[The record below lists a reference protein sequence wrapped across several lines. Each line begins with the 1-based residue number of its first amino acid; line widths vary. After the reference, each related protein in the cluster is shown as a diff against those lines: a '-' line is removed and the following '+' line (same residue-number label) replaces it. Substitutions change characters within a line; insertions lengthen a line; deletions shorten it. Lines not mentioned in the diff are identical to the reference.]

1 MFITLLRNV
10 GTDNPKKFILRTACS
25 YSVSR
30 LLGAF
35 KYWKMHGCNIHT
47 LQYPE
52 EHDALFMTPWDSIC
66 NTHQIVST
74 SLFVNSQ
81 VKGNPRNI
89 PSSGG
94 FSARTVSSR
103 SRIEYL

>member
-35 KYWKMHGCNIHT
+35 KYWKNAW
-47 LQYPE
+47 L
-52 EHDALFMTPWDSIC
+52 
-66 NTHQIVST
+66 
-74 SLFVNSQ
+74 
-81 VKGNPRNI
+81 
-89 PSSGG
+89 
-94 FSARTVSSR
+94 
-103 SRIEYL
+103 